1 MVVCLSTCWWAK
13 LWPSA
18 SDYCMLALNQWPLR
32 RWYYWAYT
40 YSFTALNHCVKD
52 SSQNRAFLLLTGSVN
67 KETGQDICLLRKLQI
82 RCKSRHKKYKIKQF
96 EISIVIMSCLLS
108 LESRVTFHTRKSRG
122 ALWRENHVVK
132 SDSVKWIHTVLQ
144 WQPTL
149 ISAFVFTIQ
158 YLLCRAT
165 KPTITPKTLLCHNNP
180 VENGWFINTLMTRK
194 QFIFQIL
201 KYYMGAV
208 QGNVLQ

>member
-1 MVVCLSTCWWAK
+1 MVVCLSTCWWAM

-52 SSQNRAFLLLTGSVN
+52 SSQIRAFLLLLTGSVN
-67 KETGQDICLLRKLQI
+67 KETGRDICLLRELQI
-82 RCKSRHKKYKIKQF
+82 RCISRHKKYKIKQF

-108 LESRVTFHTRKSRG
+108 LVSRVTFHTRKSRWS
-122 ALWRENHVVK
+122 LWRENQVVK
-132 SDSVKWIHTVLQ
+132 SNCQCEMNIH
-144 WQPTL
+144 
-149 ISAFVFTIQ
+149 AFVFTIQ

-180 VENGWFINTLMTRK
+180 AENGWFINIMTRK
-194 QFIFQIL
+194 QFIFHIL